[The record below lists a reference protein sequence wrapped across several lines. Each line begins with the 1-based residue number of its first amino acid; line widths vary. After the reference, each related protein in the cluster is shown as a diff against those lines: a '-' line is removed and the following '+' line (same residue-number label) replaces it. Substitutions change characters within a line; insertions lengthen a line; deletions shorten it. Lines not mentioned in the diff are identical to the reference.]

1 MQTGSNPT
9 LDANAQHPP
18 EIRSSDP
25 RHLGNLTKKMNA
37 INSQVASDTKYDPA
51 PPPRV
56 DQNGRPVEEHFVS
69 EIETNASV
77 PVSETKLA
85 AERLYI
91 ATGLA
96 AIVLVIVGVIFTD
109 PKLRK
114 QAAQIEYG
122 FLLLGAV
129 AVLSIATIG
138 ITLHYHKN
146 TELALW
152 YPQGRGIDFY
162 TQ

>member
-56 DQNGRPVEEHFVS
+56 DQNGRPVAENFADLDS
-69 EIETNASV
+69 YASV
-77 PVSETKLA
+77 PISDVKLV

-96 AIVLVIVGVIFTD
+96 AIVLVVVAVIFAD

-122 FLLLGAV
+122 FLLLAAV
-129 AVLSIATIG
+129 GLLSITTIG
-138 ITLHYHKN
+138 ITLNYQKN
-146 TELALW
+146 TELAMW

>member
-18 EIRSSDP
+18 EIRASDP

-56 DQNGRPVEEHFVS
+56 DQNGRPVAENFANF
-69 EIETNASV
+69 ETV
-77 PVSETKLA
+77 PISDVKLV

-96 AIVLVIVGVIFTD
+96 GIVLVVVAVIFAD
-109 PKLRK
+109 PKMRK
-114 QAAQIEYG
+114 QAAQIEHG

-129 AVLSIATIG
+129 ALLSIITIG
-138 ITLHYHKN
+138 ITLNYQKN
-146 TELALW
+146 TELAMW

>member
-18 EIRSSDP
+18 EIRGSDP

-56 DQNGRPVEEHFVS
+56 DQNGRPVAENFS
-69 EIETNASV
+69 NFETV
-77 PVSETKLA
+77 PISDVKLV

-96 AIVLVIVGVIFTD
+96 GIVLVVVAVIFAD

-114 QAAQIEYG
+114 QAAQIEHGY
-122 FLLLGAV
+122 LLLGSV
-129 AVLSIATIG
+129 ALLSIITIG
-138 ITLHYHKN
+138 ITLNYLKN
-146 TELALW
+146 TELAMW